1 MMARYGGHPVLFDTG
16 HLLALARTMPE
27 LAKASLLDL
36 TPFVPSK
43 PNLP

>member
-1 MMARYGGHPVLFDTG
+1 MMARYGGHPVLLDTD
-16 HLLALARTMPE
+16 HLLA
-27 LAKASLLDL
+27 LAKASLLNL

>member
-1 MMARYGGHPVLFDTG
+1 MMTRYGGHPVLFETG
-16 HLLALARTMPE
+16 HLLALAKTVLE

-36 TPFVPSK
+36 TPFVPTK